1 MFSKFGFSTF
11 DSFGFGCF
19 PNEEKN
25 GGLLKLN
32 KLLMSIY
39 VKIFF
44 LFFFLNF
51 FGFFFNFIFGKS
63 GIFYFLKFTH
73 FFQSKPLFFTH

>member
-1 MFSKFGFSTF
+1 MFSKVGFSGF

-19 PNEEKN
+19 PIEEKN

-39 VKIFF
+39 IK
-44 LFFFLNF
+44 NF
-51 FGFFFNFIFGKS
+51 F
-63 GIFYFLKFTH
+63 YF
-73 FFQSKPLFFTH
+73 